1 MIQERSYLRVAD
13 EVPTLLNNTDVNK
26 AVLLIESSIGLITD
40 TPLDQVIE
48 SLTIE
53 SKSGKG
59 IEVQVAIH
67 PRWRPLVFGK
77 KFSNV
82 VALRKLVSNLSGKA
96 ETEVWLSVVE
106 R

>member
-1 MIQERSYLRVAD
+1 MTQERAYLAVAD
-13 EVPTLLNNTDVNK
+13 DVPNLLNNEDVNK
-26 AVLLIESSIGLITD
+26 AVSLIENAIGLITD
-40 TPLDQVIE
+40 TNLDKVIE
-48 SLTIE
+48 ALTVE
-53 SKSGKG
+53 SKLGKG
-59 IEVQVAIH
+59 VEVQVSIK
-67 PRWRPLVFGK
+67 PRFRPLVFGK